1 MRGHGRC
8 EAAAR
13 SIRIDEREGTSVKL
27 SNGTTKSPISPRRR
41 RPATIAG
48 VAVLAAS
55 AAFGIGSISMAGAQA
70 PATSSAIVLG
80 VGANATQRV
89 VSWYTSANT
98 AQSVQLAPT
107 SQLVNG
113 EFPADAVTFAATV
126 AANSVN
132 GGYNAH
138 AAIDGL
144 QENTRTPIASAP
156 RAPGR

>member
-41 RPATIAG
+41 RPAMIAG

-55 AAFGIGSISMAGAQA
+55 AAFGIGSITMAGAQA
-70 PATSSAIVLG
+70 PATTSAIALG
-80 VGANATQRV
+80 VGANASQRV

-98 AQSVQLAPT
+98 AQSVQVAPT
-107 SQLVNG
+107 ASLSNG
-113 EFPADAVTFAATV
+113 AFPASATTFAATV
-126 AANSVN
+126 AANTVN
-132 GGYNAH
+132 GGFNGH
-138 AAIDGL
+138 AILDGL
-144 QENTRTPIASAP
+144 QEDTA
-156 RAPGR
+156 